1 MVGAFPP
8 PQYLSPHAFVQAVV
22 VVSVVA
28 AGVVLVVAFCLRL
41 LFLLL

>member
-8 PQYLSPHAFVQAVV
+8 PQYLHAFVQAVVV

-28 AGVVLVVAFCLRL
+28 AGVVLVAFCLRL
-41 LFLLL
+41 LFLFL